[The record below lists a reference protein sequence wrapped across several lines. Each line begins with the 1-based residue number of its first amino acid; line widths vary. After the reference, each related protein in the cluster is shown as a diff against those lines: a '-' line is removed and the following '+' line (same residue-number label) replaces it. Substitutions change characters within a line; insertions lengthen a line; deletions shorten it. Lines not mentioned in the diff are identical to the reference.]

1 MIGYINFDRGD
12 SITLEQLKNNYTLN
26 MVKPQFPMADTD
38 KGMWLE
44 PDVTGYAPLDYHRTR
59 GRLTPLQNQY
69 GLYRTA
75 NLLEVSETR
84 AEKATTIV
92 SYENFS
98 SKKNYEFAVLLV
110 SDFKRECS

>member
-1 MIGYINFDRGD
+1 
-12 SITLEQLKNNYTLN
+12 
-26 MVKPQFPMADTD
+26 MVGARCY
-38 KGMWLE
+38 
-44 PDVTGYAPLDYHRTR
+44 GYAPLDYHRTR

-92 SYENFS
+92 SYENLAQR
-98 SKKNYEFAVLLV
+98 KLRIAVLLV